1 MIKKSDNNVRA
12 FFAPVGLA
20 VSLALG
26 GVGAA
31 NASSHGGASF
41 GPYLDDA
48 SGGMVINGSGQCW
61 KTIGGLTGAMSQC
74 GDAMAS
80 NDADGDG
87 VADDMD
93 KCPGTPKGVK
103 VDAMGCP
110 LDSDGDGVLDSAD
123 RCPGTPKGANVD
135 ATGCVIPMAAA
146 PAAAKTVLDRFDFDS
161 SMLKGA
167 MKSMLDSLAGAL
179 KSTPADESLEIVGH
193 ADSTGP
199 EGYNQKLSERRAQ
212 SVADYLAGQGITNM
226 SIKGMGE
233 SNPVADNGT
242 REGRAMNRRVDVM
255 TK

>member
-1 MIKKSDNNVRA
+1 MNLNKNFGA
-12 FFAPVGLA
+12 ALAPLGLA

-31 NASSHGGASF
+31 NASSHGGMSF

-48 SGGMVINGSGQCW
+48 SGSVVTNGSGECW
-61 KTIGGLTGAMSQC
+61 KTVGGLTGAMANC
-74 GDAMAS
+74 GDAMPS
-80 NDADGDG
+80 MDADGDG

-103 VDAMGCP
+103 VDATGCA

-123 RCPGTPKGANVD
+123 RCPGTPKGTKVD
-135 ATGCVIPMAAA
+135 ATGCMVPMAAA
-146 PAAAKTVLDRFDFDS
+146 PAAAAKSVVDRFDFDS

-167 MKSMLDSLAGAL
+167 MMSMLDSLAGAL

-193 ADSTGP
+193 TDSTGP
-199 EGYNQKLSERRAQ
+199 DAYNQKLSERRAQ
-212 SVADYLAGQGITNM
+212 SVADYLAGKGVSNM

-233 SNPVADNGT
+233 SSPAADNGT
-242 REGRAMNRRVDVM
+242 REGRSMNRRVEIM